1 MRLPR
6 ADTAVIR
13 RRALCS
19 VWAAFAVNT
28 ALLPS
33 AQLRAVAAGG
43 PSSLSG
49 KPRPETGVVLLE
61 PPVQTGATISAE
73 MLVANA
79 NTKLGGISAVSVFE
93 SPYPLAKG
101 NYYDIEGRNKEG
113 DAAFVHVAAVPA
125 GMNLET
131 LPNSFFA
138 GAALGPTGRFGSYS
152 APQLT
157 KVSTGASQPKGSSGD
172 VVVPARF
179 VEVSFNALTQSG
191 FEVPRKGVIAAL
203 QDRAAL
209 TFFSLPP
216 VGTRVARA
224 TRGQR
229 RRAFASRAHVRRA
242 FGQRTTMTTGT
253 TRAAS
258 RVSPKASPRSRRLA
272 RDSTQSGSLGGRF
285 ADAARSG
292 VRATHPTSEEFACVP
307 RSMRSHICSDRRILR
322 HRCVSLA

>member
-203 QDRAAL
+203 QVPGSSDVLMLVCSVAATRWNKGGEGDARAAAESFRITRTRETSL
-209 TFFSLPP
+209 RPTNDNDYRYNSRSLKGFSE
-216 VGTRVARA
+216 GE
-224 TRGQR
+224 
-229 RRAFASRAHVRRA
+229 SEIE
-242 FGQRTTMTTGT
+242 
-253 TRAAS
+253 AA
-258 RVSPKASPRSRRLA
+258 LA
-272 RDSTQSGSLGGRF
+272 RDLSTQSGSLGGRF

-292 VRATHPTSEEFACVP
+292 VPGYAPNF
-307 RSMRSHICSDRRILR
+307 
-322 HRCVSLA
+322 